1 METKAKRE
9 TEAEKKNGV
18 VLALLDN
25 LFFAAKINQATELA
39 GFEVVYVKNADQGM
53 EKALATI
60 PRLIIVDLNANT
72 GDPLILI
79 KGLKS
84 DEQLKNIPVIGFVSH
99 VNVELQ
105 ELARTAGCDRV
116 MARSAF
122 EQSLIRLLNGM
133 RRDNETKETD
143 EKD

>member
-1 METKAKRE
+1 METKATGE
-9 TEAEKKNGV
+9 IEDGKKSRI
-18 VLALLDN
+18 VLALLEN
-25 LFFAAKINQATELA
+25 IFFAAKINQATEMT
-39 GFEVVYVKNADQGM
+39 GFEVVYVKNANQGM

-72 GDPLILI
+72 GDPLTLV

-105 ELARTAGCDRV
+105 EQARAAGCDRV

-122 EQSLIRLLNGM
+122 EQSLKRLLNEM
-133 RRDNETKETD
+133 K
-143 EKD
+143 